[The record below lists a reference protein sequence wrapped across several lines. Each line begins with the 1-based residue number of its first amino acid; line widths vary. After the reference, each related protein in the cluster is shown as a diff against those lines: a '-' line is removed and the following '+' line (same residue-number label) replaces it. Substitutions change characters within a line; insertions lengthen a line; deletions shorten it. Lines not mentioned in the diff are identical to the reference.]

1 MDATSKERE
10 LEGYFVD
17 FPMMDSS
24 MVTAQQQKDR
34 YDIINSLIFNG
45 FYDLTTIGKI
55 SALRRSA
62 LDDIENQYLKKYCTR
77 IFDMAERYYA
87 SKGGKFRTNLN
98 DFCAFYVNSKNGK
111 KLYEK
116 LYSRFKIMNYPLLL
130 DNFMEEGFYFANSAL
145 YKQMAEYAKG
155 NYNSNQIVF

>member
-10 LEGYFVD
+10 LEGYFID
-17 FPMMDSS
+17 FPIIDSS

-34 YDIINSLIFNG
+34 YDVINSLIFNG
-45 FYDLTTIGKI
+45 FYDITTIGKI

-62 LDDIENQYLKKYCTR
+62 LDYIENQYIKKYCTR

-87 SKGGKFRTNLN
+87 SKGQKFRANLN
-98 DFCAFYVNSKNGK
+98 DFCVFYVNSKDGQ

-116 LYSRFKIMNYPLLL
+116 LYGRFKIMNYPLLL

-145 YKQMAEYAKG
+145 FSQFINFTKKIIQKRD
-155 NYNSNQIVF
+155 FDF